1 MPMLKLLLLV
11 LAVTGQ
17 QATLPRD
24 DCTPR
29 EATRVWTSVAPP
41 VVITRVAPRWPPAAL
56 SPSVRG
62 VILLDVWV
70 DEHGEV
76 QCAKVVRS
84 IPLGD
89 AAAISAVRQWKFAPA
104 RIGGQSI
111 AVVHTVAIRFPND
124 GV

>member
-1 MPMLKLLLLV
+1 MLKLLLLV

-17 QATLPRD
+17 QATVPPVE
-24 DCTPR
+24 CTPR
-29 EATRVWTSVAPP
+29 ETTRVWTSVAPP
-41 VVITRVAPRWPPAAL
+41 AVITRVAPHWSPAAL
-56 SPSVRG
+56 FPSVRG
-62 VILLDVWV
+62 VIRIDVWV

-89 AAAISAVRQWKFAPA
+89 AEALSAVRQWKFAPA
-104 RIGGQSI
+104 RIGGQAI
-111 AVVHTVAIRFPND
+111 AVVHTVDMRFPND